1 MKTSYPIFAF
11 FTAIFLSLAPASIH
25 AQTAC
30 KGKSTALE
38 TLGMQG
44 GALLY
49 STYEIVGSIH
59 DGLITET
66 WEKET
71 AISILDEQ
79 IGMMDKMEKQYQDL
93 LDSRFLSDPDDS
105 TFMVR
110 MKKTTALIRKE
121 AEDLRVWI
129 NDQSETNSDAY
140 QESRKAAWKEVAEL
154 LGVGE

>member
-1 MKTSYPIFAF
+1 MKTFHFISAIFA
-11 FTAIFLSLAPASIH
+11 AIFLSLTPVSIH
-25 AQTAC
+25 AQTSC

-71 AISILDEQ
+71 AVSILDEQ
-79 IGMMDKMEKQYQDL
+79 IGMMEKLEKQYDEL
-93 LDSRFLSDPDDS
+93 IDSRFLSDPDDS

-121 AEDLRVWI
+121 AEDLKVWV
-129 NDQSETNSDAY
+129 NDQTESNSATY
-140 QESRKAAWKEVAEL
+140 QDSRKAAWKEVAAL
-154 LGVGE
+154 LGIEE